1 MQASAFLVDMNLPAS
16 LARAPTDAGFRAA
29 HVRER
34 GLGSAD
40 DEAIVEHARARFE
53 TIVTNYLDFGRIL
66 AVHGTTAPSVVV
78 LRLRDLRP
86 ERIAS
91 MLVARLPGLI
101 DVLASGA
108 IVLVEDAAVRI
119 RALPVGGVTK

>member
-66 AVHGTTAPSVVV
+66 AVQGTTAPSVVV

-86 ERIAS
+86 TVPVREAD
-91 MLVARLPGLI
+91 AGGQPGP
-101 DVLASGA
+101 DPPVDSS
-108 IVLVEDAAVRI
+108 
-119 RALPVGGVTK
+119 RALPRGR